1 MLPLWL
7 SSVVVCASWWSSA
20 NEASPPVVA
29 VSIAPDGEAFAPWAT
44 EEDGSDPLSATP
56 ECAWWNG
63 TYYYAPGLCNHMSVT
78 RMSKGVAQ
86 QAVERAT
93 RCAVHGTTDCILS
106 GEIGFNVPAAFVY
119 DEVNGMRMIVAPKM
133 LEVEGAALKTVRL
146 QDPTSEHP
154 NQLFEF
160 RNEVRVEYLV
170 AAGRTMET
178 LELRGND
185 AYCLQALR
193 RAVVP
198 TCWESLD

>member
-1 MLPLWL
+1 MLPWWL
-7 SSVVVCASWWSSA
+7 PSVVVCASWWSSG
-20 NEASPPVVA
+20 NEALPPVAAVA
-29 VSIAPDGEAFAPWAT
+29 IAPDGEAFAPWASED
-44 EEDGSDPLSATP
+44 EEAGALSASP